1 MKKNCKKKKNLRWNE
16 ETLSWCVVCCCVI
29 SEPKKRFL
37 LSIDCG
43 CRSEFN
49 WDRMKRDDLSLV
61 WTERFSQWGGGG
73 AAAGNELNLKIRE
86 VCTSAHIEGVL
97 VHIGGFFFLKILKLT
112 FWIEGRSTKVEK
124 SKLERWPFFLVF
136 IYFFFSFGFFWWKLL
151 LFFFCKRNKYW
162 FFFVKYERGSE
173 RERERERDV
182 STVRSDLFPSYV
194 FCPTI
199 AFNSPWI
206 IFLKQSIYAC
216 RRRLI

>member
-1 MKKNCKKKKNLRWNE
+1 MR
-16 ETLSWCVVCCCVI
+16 
-29 SEPKKRFL
+29 
-37 LSIDCG
+37 
-43 CRSEFN
+43 
-49 WDRMKRDDLSLV
+49 
-61 WTERFSQWGGGG
+61 WGGGG
-73 AAAGNELNLKIRE
+73 GGGGGKWIKLKDKRGL
-86 VCTSAHIEGVL
+86 HISSHRGCPCS
-97 VHIGGFFFLKILKLT
+97 HRRFFFLKILKLT

-151 LFFFCKRNKYW
+151 LFFFVKEINID
-162 FFFVKYERGSE
+162 FFFVKYERGS
-173 RERERERDV
+173 ERDV

-216 RRRLI
+216 RRRRLI